1 MARIPYP
8 DVDSLPP
15 DLQEWRAKLPPNSNL
30 FLMISHAAATAGRLL
45 ELGAAQHTDLVLP
58 ARMRELAALA
68 TGYVLDSAYLRHR
81 HLPAEDEI
89 SAAERE
95 AIDRGDYSSFA
106 GLDLAVL
113 LFATEMARGTRVSD
127 EIFAAVRDGLS
138 ERELVELVQVVGY
151 YWMFGQFGN
160 VLAIDAKPY
169 E

>member
-1 MARIPYP
+1 VARIPYP
-8 DVDSLPP
+8 DVKSLPP
-15 DLQEWRAKLPPNSNL
+15 DLQEWRAKLPPDSNL

-45 ELGAAQHTDLVLP
+45 ELGAAQHTDLALP
-58 ARMRELAALA
+58 ARLRELAALA
-68 TGYVLDSAYLRHR
+68 TGHVLDSGYLRHR
-81 HLPAEDEI
+81 HIPPEEQI

-95 AIDRGDYSSFA
+95 AIDRGDHSPFA

-113 LFATEMARGTRVSD
+113 SFATEMSRGTRVSD
-127 EIFAAVRDGLS
+127 ETFAAVRDRLS

-160 VLAIDAKPY
+160 VLAIDAQPY